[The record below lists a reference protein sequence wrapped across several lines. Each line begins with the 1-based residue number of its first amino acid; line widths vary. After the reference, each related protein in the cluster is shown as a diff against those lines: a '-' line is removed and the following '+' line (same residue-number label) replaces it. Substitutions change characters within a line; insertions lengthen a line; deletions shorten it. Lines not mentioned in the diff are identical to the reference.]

1 VPPKHHWLVVPCLFV
16 VCTCGCSSTSDVPV
30 AVSLS
35 PQTSTILFPGQSV
48 AFTASDSLGDDDVNW
63 DAAELTG
70 GMSSVRIDSSGTFT
84 APQVSQNTNFVVAIA
99 SRENPKA
106 SATVVVTVLAPGH
119 VNATRNP
126 QVAVYTLTPAPGT
139 SVYVQFGTDTSYH
152 LKTWAQPAPADGGS
166 VSIFVAGMLAQT
178 EYHMRAA
185 VIAADGTQSFDL
197 DHTFTTQSIPAAHV
211 PLVSV
216 TTTAG
221 ATPQPGIE
229 MVDLTGTSTAFPLAA
244 FDLSGNLIWSYSP
257 SDSVGS
263 SVQGVHLLP
272 NGQFLICISPGSS
285 TTLLHGP
292 IPGATTDVLREID
305 LAGNTIREES
315 LDALNASLSSAG
327 FSLTAITFHH
337 DVIALPNGHWIA
349 LVNIEQPCSGRAVC
363 ASNPNILG
371 DVLVDLAPQPNG
383 KFLPVWVW
391 NSFDHL
397 DVTRAPMSVADWT
410 HSNAILYSPDDGNLL
425 LSVRHQNWILKIDY
439 NNGQGTGNVLWRL
452 GYQGD
457 FTLVGG
463 TDPTDWFYAQHGHSF
478 ATANTTV
485 KFSLVVMDNGND
497 RVFSPDVTCG
507 VGAAPPCLY
516 SSALLLQID
525 EDAVTATIER
535 QYLPNDFSG
544 WGGNGQL
551 LPNGNL
557 EADFNAGAP
566 GGFSD
571 IFEVAPGTTPEV
583 IWHLRTSA
591 QNAYRGF
598 RMRSL
603 YPGVQW

>member
-1 VPPKHHWLVVPCLFV
+1 VPLKHHSLVVLCLFV
-16 VCTCGCSSTSDVPV
+16 VWSCGCSSTSDVPV

-48 AFTASDSLGDDDVNW
+48 AFTASDSLGDDDLDW

-70 GMSSVRIDSSGTFT
+70 GISSVRIGSSGTFI
-84 APQVSQNTNFVVAIA
+84 APQVSQNTNFAVAVA

-106 SATVVVTVLAPGH
+106 SATVMVTVLAPGK
-119 VNATRNP
+119 VNATSNP
-126 QVAVYTLTPAPGT
+126 QVAIYTLTLPTGT
-139 SVYVQFGTDTSYH
+139 TVYVQFGADTSYH
-152 LKTWAQPAPADGGS
+152 LKTWTQSAPAGGGP
-166 VSIFVAGMLAQT
+166 VSIFVAGMVAQT

-185 VIAADGTQSFDL
+185 VVAADGTQSFDR
-197 DHTFTTQSIPAAHV
+197 DHTFTTQSIPAAQI

-229 MVDLTGTSTAFPLAA
+229 MVDLTGTATAFPLAA
-244 FDLSGNLIWSYSP
+244 LDLSGNLIWSYSP
-257 SDSVGS
+257 SNSVGS

-272 NGQFLICISPGSS
+272 NGHFLICISPGSS

-292 IPGATTDVLREID
+292 IPGGTTDLLREID

-327 FSLTAITFHH
+327 FNLTAITFHH

-349 LVNIEQPCSGRAVC
+349 LVNIEEPCSGRAVC
-363 ASNPNILG
+363 SSNPDILG
-371 DVLVDLAPQPNG
+371 DVLVDLAPKSDG

-410 HSNAILYSPDDGNLL
+410 HSNAIVYSPDDGNLL
-425 LSVRHQNWILKIDY
+425 LSMRHQNWILKIDY
-439 NNGQGTGNVLWRL
+439 NNGIGTGNILWHL

-457 FTLVGG
+457 FTLIGG

-478 ATANTTV
+478 ASGNTTG
-485 KFSLVVMDNGND
+485 KFALAVMDNGND

-507 VGAAPPCLY
+507 IGGAPPCLY

-525 EDAVTATIER
+525 EDAMTATIDR
-535 QYLPNDFSG
+535 QYLPGDFSA
-544 WGGNGQL
+544 WGGNAQL
-551 LPNGNL
+551 LANGNF

-571 IFEVAPGTTPEV
+571 IFEVTPGTAPEV
-583 IWHLRTSA
+583 IWHLRTTV

-598 RMRSL
+598 RMPSL